1 MTSSDSFRP
10 FVKKP
15 SGVTRQL
22 SKDEVGQQ
30 ARVLLNQ
37 FIQDRLATER
47 SEEQVLHMEDL
58 QDPGTP
64 TGPPLEYVREIGRAL
79 RCIGDELDRNEQ
91 IQNLCDQVNPSANHE
106 TFFNVANSFFADGV
120 YNWGRVGC
128 LFYFAYKMAV
138 KALSKINLIRSIVNW
153 VVNFITDYVAG
164 WIIDRGGWDAII
176 EYFGTP
182 QNQFFGVVGLGL
194 TVCAGL
200 YLWKALK

>member
-37 FIQDRLATER
+37 FIQDRLATEQ

-91 IQNLCDQVNPSANHE
+91 IQNLVDQVNPSANHE
-106 TFFNVANSFFADGV
+106 TFFNVANSFFSDGV

-182 QNQFFGVVGLGL
+182 QNQFFGVVGLGI